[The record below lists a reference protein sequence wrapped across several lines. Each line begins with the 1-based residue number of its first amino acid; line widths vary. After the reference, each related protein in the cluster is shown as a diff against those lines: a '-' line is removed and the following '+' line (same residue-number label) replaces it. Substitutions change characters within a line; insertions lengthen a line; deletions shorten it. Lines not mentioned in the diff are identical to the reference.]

1 MRDDCVI
8 DYKNQNMG
16 LALDAVFP
24 NGIDLYF
31 YNVGGPLV
39 DNVLG
44 RFRRR
49 ARVVTCGSIS
59 EYLIETKQKHRFV
72 NL

>member
-49 ARVVTCGSIS
+49 ARVVTTNRFTLNVLKRSLT
-59 EYLIETKQKHRFV
+59 EYGMVL
-72 NL
+72 